1 MRGDKARG
9 DDGMTPQIKK
19 DTSKGANQNQDDYI
33 MTTIE
38 SQVWNRLSH
47 KPISR
52 NALRLRTGYS
62 DRQIRKAVQNLRNN
76 GYPVISNSDK
86 NGYWIARSEDEI
98 YMLVNELRSRA
109 SEMLKT
115 ARSLENVRL

>member
-19 DTSKGANQNQDDYI
+19 NTSKGANQNQDDYI

-47 KPISR
+47 KPITKKQLYSM
-52 NALRLRTGYS
+52 TGYS
-62 DRQIRKAVQNLRNN
+62 DREIRAAIQTLRNN
-76 GYPVISNSDK
+76 GYPVMSSSRT
-86 NGYWIARSEDEI
+86 NGYWIARNEDEI
-98 YMLVNELRSRA
+98 YMLVNELKSRA
-109 SEMLKT
+109 NEIMNT

>member
-1 MRGDKARG
+1 MRRDKARG

-38 SQVWNRLSH
+38 SQVWNRLSN
-47 KPISR
+47 KPITKKQLYSM
-52 NALRLRTGYS
+52 TGYS
-62 DRQIRKAVQNLRNN
+62 DREIRAAVQTLRNK
-76 GYPVISNSDK
+76 GYPVMSSSK
-86 NGYWIARSEDEI
+86 TNGYWIARNEDEI
-98 YMLVNELRSRA
+98 YMLIAELKSRA
-109 SEMLKT
+109 SEIMNT

>member
-1 MRGDKARG
+1 M
-9 DDGMTPQIKK
+9 
-19 DTSKGANQNQDDYI
+19 DTSKNYSIDKKNDAQKDANQNQENYI
-33 MTTIE
+33 MTSVE
-38 SQVWNRLSH
+38 SQVWNKLSH
-47 KPISR
+47 EPISR

-86 NGYWIARSEDEI
+86 NGYWIARSEDEV
-98 YMLVNELRSRA
+98 YMLVHELRSRA

-115 ARSLENVRL
+115 ARSLENVKI

>member
-1 MRGDKARG
+1 MDISKGYSIDK
-9 DDGMTPQIKK
+9 KK
-19 DTSKGANQNQDDYI
+19 DTSKGANQNQDQYI
-33 MTTIE
+33 MTTVE

-47 KPISR
+47 KPTTKKQLYSM
-52 NALRLRTGYS
+52 TGYS
-62 DRQIRKAVQNLRNN
+62 DREIRAAVQTLRNN
-76 GYPVISNSDK
+76 GYPVMSSSRT
-86 NGYWIARSEDEI
+86 NGYWIARSDDEV

>member
-1 MRGDKARG
+1 
-9 DDGMTPQIKK
+9 MTPQIKK

-76 GYPVISNSDK
+76 GYPVA
-86 NGYWIARSEDEI
+86 IAIKMVTGLQEVK
-98 YMLVNELRSRA
+98 M
-109 SEMLKT
+109 KFT
-115 ARSLENVRL
+115 C

>member
-47 KPISR
+47 KPITKKQLYSM
-52 NALRLRTGYS
+52 TGYS
-62 DRQIRKAVQNLRNN
+62 DREIRAAIQTLRNN
-76 GYPVISNSDK
+76 GYPVMSSSRT
-86 NGYWIARSEDEI
+86 NGYWIARNEDEI

>member
-19 DTSKGANQNQDDYI
+19 DTLRGANQNQNDYI
-33 MTTIE
+33 MTTAE

-47 KPISR
+47 KPITKKQLYSM
-52 NALRLRTGYS
+52 TGYS
-62 DRQIRKAVQNLRNN
+62 DREIRAAIQTLRNN
-76 GYPVISNSDK
+76 GYPVMSSSRT
-86 NGYWIARSEDEI
+86 NGYWIARNEDEI
-98 YMLVNELRSRA
+98 YMLVNELKSRA
-109 SEMLKT
+109 NEIMNT